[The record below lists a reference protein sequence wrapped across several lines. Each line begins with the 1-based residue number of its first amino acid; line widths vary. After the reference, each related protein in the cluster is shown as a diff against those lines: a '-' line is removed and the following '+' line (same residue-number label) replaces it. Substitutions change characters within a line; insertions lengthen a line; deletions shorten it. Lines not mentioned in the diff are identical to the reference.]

1 MCVFCSFKVLLLF
14 FGWKMNAK
22 LKTPNLWNYTFD
34 RSLRSHLRMDPLH
47 VLCYLTNFDAATI
60 LGHSLKSSVKSELFM
75 AWNTPFQ
82 TEWLI
87 YASLIIGCFT
97 LPVTDKNSA
106 MIGCGKH
113 LFQAYGSLTTSIT
126 RGWMAMS
133 RRSSFSSFI
142 ISWWRHVQRSATS

>member
-1 MCVFCSFKVLLLF
+1 MCVFCSFKVCF
-14 FGWKMNAK
+14 FSFGWKMNAK
-22 LKTPNLWNYTFD
+22 LKTPNLWNYIFD

-106 MIGCGKH
+106 TINVGCGKH
-113 LFQAYGSLTTSIT
+113 LFQAYRSLATSIT

-133 RRSSFSSFI
+133 RRSSFI
-142 ISWWRHVQRSATS
+142 ISWWRPVQRSATL